1 MPLSVLTASLGKNL
15 LPLYLMSGIP
25 QICPYWSKSLKHHIL
40 YKLALEVQTIFLNQT
55 TWYLAIHLTTANMK
69 CSGPLSAPA
78 LFQASVRQPRT
89 MFWRFEISQSISCF
103 VFFVNGDHMIIWVND
118 DLQKWI
124 YRPIKVEMTC
134 YWSVGEIWK
143 MLNFSFRFC
152 PPSKM
157 RKTAG
162 WPVKTSTCAP
172 TTPSWAQKTLWGE
185 PIQKVVTRRFA
196 HCMLSPLFDKLNL
209 NEFDRDWDHS
219 VICSISS

>member
-1 MPLSVLTASLGKNL
+1 MFRPPVCSCSVPGECETTEDNV
-15 LPLYLMSGIP
+15 
-25 QICPYWSKSLKHHIL
+25 
-40 YKLALEVQTIFLNQT
+40 LEVWN
-55 TWYLAIHLTTANMK
+55 LAINIML
-69 CSGPLSAPA
+69 CFFLSM
-78 LFQASVRQPRT
+78 VIT
-89 MFWRFEISQSISCF
+89 
-103 VFFVNGDHMIIWVND
+103 WVND

-124 YRPIKVEMTC
+124 YRHIKVEMTC
-134 YWSVGEIWK
+134 YWSVGEIWR

>member
-1 MPLSVLTASLGKNL
+1 MFL
-15 LPLYLMSGIP
+15 
-25 QICPYWSKSLKHHIL
+25 IL
-40 YKLALEVQTIFLNQT
+40 HKLAPSTKTQTPLKVQTIFLHQS
-55 TWYLAIHLTTANMK
+55 TWYLAILLTAADMK

-78 LFQASVRQPRT
+78 LFQASVRQQRT
-89 MFWRFEISQSISCF
+89 MFWRFEILQSISCLF
-103 VFFVNGDHMIIWVND
+103 WSMVITWVND
-118 DLQKWI
+118 NPQKWQ
-124 YRPIKVEMTC
+124 YRPIKVEMTYC
-134 YWSVGEIWK
+134 WSVGEIWRK
-143 MLNFSFRFC
+143 LNFSFRFC
-152 PPSKM
+152 PPSKR